1 MRTSNGV
8 EVDVVA
14 ETDCGLG
21 LIEIKSSSTY
31 RQSMADNLTKV
42 AKFIPAPAF
51 QSVIYAGR
59 TIPSVKGVRIDNYL
73 DASLP
78 Q

>member
-8 EVDVVA
+8 EVDVIA
-14 ETDCGLG
+14 ETDRGLG
-21 LIEIKSSSTY
+21 LFEIKSSSTY

-42 AKFIPAPAF
+42 AKFIPSPAF

-59 TIPSVKGVRIDNYL
+59 SIPSVKGIRIDNYL
-73 DASLP
+73 DAVLP